1 LGAVL
6 TERKTMQTKTKRK
19 AVRKLSPIELYNKEL
34 KSYLQD
40 EGFFERWDK
49 LLKNVRFLKIKFF
62 LREYKKGTRMRRWF
76 MALKPKDQRIAID
89 NSMSPFLDA
98 NTISGKSL
106 GEEALR
112 SRTLKLLGCPNLQ

>member
-1 LGAVL
+1 
-6 TERKTMQTKTKRK
+6 
-19 AVRKLSPIELYNKEL
+19 LSPIELYNKEL

-62 LREYKKGTRMRRWF
+62 LREHKKGTRMRRWF

-98 NTISGKSL
+98 NTINGKSL
-106 GEEALR
+106 GEEAMR